1 MTAPA
6 KPPTAPAVPAAPPA
20 PVVPAAE
27 AARVRKVVIADD
39 SRDNL
44 ALLSEALKLANIE
57 VYTADDGAK
66 AIPLVEKHSPDLVLL
81 DYNMPNLNGLE
92 TLKKLREKENYCA
105 VIFVSA
111 NTDPKLIAEC
121 LDAGADDYIRK
132 PFPFSELVARV
143 KVRFRIRDLH
153 EALKKANQQLQD
165 LSEHDDLTGLFNMRC
180 IYDKIEF
187 ELRRSRRYGRRMAC
201 VMMDMDHFKTINDG
215 ADHLFGSFV
224 LKQVGRLVAQNIRE
238 VDLAARYGGD
248 EFLIVLTE
256 ISPDGAE
263 KFSERLR
270 SVLGGYEFNDGKH
283 SAKRTASL
291 GFATAEPGSTLSAV
305 ELVRKADHALYEA
318 KRAGRNRVV
327 GHHYDK

>member
-1 MTAPA
+1 MTAQNPTEA
-6 KPPTAPAVPAAPPA
+6 KPRR
-20 PVVPAAE
+20 VV
-27 AARVRKVVIADD
+27 VADD
-39 SRDNL
+39 LPENL
-44 ALLSEALKLANIE
+44 TLISEALKMAGIE
-57 VYTADDGAK
+57 VHCAEDGAK
-66 AIPLVEKHSPDLVLL
+66 AIPLIERVSPDLVLL

-92 TLKKLREKENYCA
+92 TLKKLREKDNYVA

-121 LDAGADDYIRK
+121 LQAGADDYVRK
-132 PFPFSELVARV
+132 PFPFAELVARV
-143 KVRFRIRDLH
+143 QVRFRIKDLH
-153 EALKKANQQLQD
+153 DALRIANRKLQD

-224 LKQVGRLVAQNIRE
+224 LKQVGKLIAQNIRE

-248 EFLIVLTE
+248 EFLMVLTE
-256 ISPDGAE
+256 IAPNGAE
-263 KFSERLR
+263 KFSERVR
-270 SVLGGYEFNDGKH
+270 SVMANYEFNDGKH
-283 SAKRTASL
+283 TAKRTASL
-291 GFATAEPGSTLSAV
+291 GFAVSEPGATLSAV
-305 ELVRKADHALYEA
+305 ELVRRADHALYEA

-327 GHHYDK
+327 GYHYDK